1 MKALGLIMLLLMTA
15 CAAKHELPPQPVTN
29 PYQARAEG
37 LARAGVD
44 ALDRE
49 QWSRAQALFEKSLQA
64 ATLADDQG
72 LMSLALYNLGRAQAV
87 RGDVKA
93 ARTAF
98 QQAIKQ
104 ADATHDAV
112 SMRRAALALALLEEQ
127 GSSENK
133 ELASADLLRVP
144 DSFPID
150 VHLAAARLAEIRH
163 QSDLAEHAYGRV
175 LEMAGRDRSGLT
187 YAARAHLGL
196 VDLARSEAGP
206 DGVVKD
212 SAWRH
217 LNQAIGLLRRVGGP
231 RLMLQALNLAAE
243 MEADPARR
251 QQWQERAAAVQQ
263 ALHKAHSE

>member
-15 CAAKHELPPQPVTN
+15 CVAKHELPQTQVTN

-49 QWSRAQALFEKSLQA
+49 QWNRAQTLFEKSLQA
-64 ATLADDQG
+64 ATLADDQR
-72 LMSLALYNLGRAQAV
+72 LMSLAWYNLGRTQAV
-87 RGDVKA
+87 RGDAKA

-98 QQAIKQ
+98 QQAILQ
-104 ADATHDAV
+104 ADAIHDVV
-112 SMRRAALALALLEEQ
+112 SMKRAALALALLDERGAFQ
-127 GSSENK
+127 DK

-150 VHLAAARLAEIRH
+150 IHLAAARLAEIRH
-163 QSDLAEHAYGRV
+163 QSELAQHAYERV
-175 LEMAGRDRSGLT
+175 LEMAGQDRSGLT

-196 VDLARSEAGP
+196 VALARSETAP
-206 DGVVKD
+206 DGGVKD
-212 SAWRH
+212 SAWKH
-217 LNQAIGLLRRVGGP
+217 LNQAIGILRRVGGP

-243 MEADPARR
+243 METDPTRR
-251 QQWQERAAAVQQ
+251 QQWQQRATAVQQ
-263 ALHKAHSE
+263 ALHQARSE